1 MQFEFYLA
9 YVAACFVAIVVP
21 GPTVTLIIANS
32 LTHGTRAGLL
42 NVAGSQ
48 VAVAIMVATLVF
60 GLSTII
66 ASIGWWFDW
75 IRIIGAV
82 YLVWIGWKLLRASG
96 KLEAPG
102 SVPAPRGGFMLQG
115 FLVMA
120 SNPKTLLFFGAFIPQ
135 FVDPAGNTVTQA
147 AVLGLTAMAVGIA
160 SDGAYALVTG
170 RTGALL
176 SRRRVAL
183 LNRVSGVFLISGGA
197 WLALTRVR

>member
-1 MQFEFYLA
+1 MPFEFYLA

-21 GPTVTLIIANS
+21 GPMVTLIIANS

-48 VAVAIMVATLVF
+48 LAVAIMVATLVF
-60 GLSTII
+60 GLSTVV
-66 ASIGWWFDW
+66 AGIGWWFDW

-82 YLVWIGWKLLRASG
+82 YLVWLGWKLLRATG
-96 KLEAPG
+96 TLNAPG

-135 FVDPAGNTVTQA
+135 FVDPAGNTVKQA
-147 AVLGLTAMAVGIA
+147 AVLGLTAMAVGIV
-160 SDGAYALVTG
+160 SDGAYALITG

-176 SRRRVAL
+176 SRSRVRL
-183 LNRVSGVFLISGGA
+183 LNRVSGVFLIGGGA